1 MRAYLIILLS
11 SVIILIS
18 SPILN
23 GQIKLRYENDETL
36 TYDEV
41 IKAYKLLDEK
51 HESARL
57 FTIGETDIGKPL
69 HLFVMSK
76 DSDFSPESV
85 HSKKRCVIFV
95 NNGIH
100 PGEPPGI
107 DASIQFAMNVLD
119 NKDKKG
125 KYLDNTVICIIPV
138 YNIGG
143 HLNRSPYNRT
153 NQDTP
158 PESGFR
164 GNGKNLDLNRDFI
177 KMDSKNARSLVQAF
191 HNWKPEV
198 FLDTHTT
205 NGSDHQYTL
214 TLIATVF
221 QRLPEP
227 MSSFF
232 KDKMVPDLYEKMKK
246 SPYEMTP
253 YVNWNTRNANDGIS
267 SYFDAPRVSTG
278 FASLFNT
285 YAFMTENHVYK
296 KFGDQVK
303 SVYHFL
309 SALAEFSNK
318 NYKEIIETKKQAD
331 LASIEEKVFVSRW
344 VLDKNHK
351 ELLLFKG
358 YNGEMKKSPLT
369 GIMNYYYDR
378 NSPYSKEVPY
388 YQYFSPNDTIIKP
401 EYYVIPQAWEK
412 AIEYLEI
419 NGIRLSRLQSDL
431 KLEVEAYYLNSFKYS
446 QRPSNGHFVIN
457 DIKTTHEKQEI
468 QFYKGDYIIEMNQ
481 ASNRFIMEVLEPTG
495 IDSYLSWNFF
505 NPVFDRR
512 EYFSPSG
519 FEQKAINYLE
529 AHPELKKEFEEK
541 KANNPE
547 FAANGYAQM
556 SFIYVNSLY
565 YEKSHKRYPVY
576 RLNKV
581 TEISFE

>member
-1 MRAYLIILLS
+1 MRAFSLILLS
-11 SVIILIS
+11 GVIILIS
-18 SPILN
+18 NPEVN

-36 TYDEV
+36 NYDEV
-41 IKAYKLLDEK
+41 INAYKLLDEE
-51 HESARL
+51 HESAKL
-57 FTIGETDIGKPL
+57 FEIGKTDIGKPL

-76 DSDFSPESV
+76 DSDFNPESV
-85 HSKKRCVIFV
+85 HTKNKCVIFV

-107 DASIQFAMNVLD
+107 DASIQFAMDVLD
-119 NKDKKG
+119 NKAKKG
-125 KYLDNTVICIIPV
+125 RYLDNNVICIIPV

-143 HLNRSPYNRT
+143 HLNRSPYHRT

-191 HNWKPEV
+191 HNWKPEI

-205 NGSDHQYTL
+205 NGSDHQYTI

-232 KDKMVPDLYEKMKK
+232 KEKMVPDLYKKMEK
-246 SPYEMTP
+246 SPYEMIP
-253 YVNWNTRNANDGIS
+253 YVNWNTRNADDGIS

-303 SVYHFL
+303 SVYYFL

-318 NYKEIIETKKQAD
+318 NYKEIIETKRQAD
-331 LASIEEKVFVSRW
+331 KISTKEKVFISKW

-369 GIMNYYYDR
+369 GLMNYYYDR
-378 NSPYSKEVPY
+378 NSPYTKEVPY
-388 YQYFSPNDTIIKP
+388 YQYFSPADTIYKP

-419 NGIRLSRLQSDL
+419 NGIILSRLQSDI
-431 KLEVEAYYLNSFKYS
+431 KLEVDAYYLNSFKYS

-457 DIKTTHEKQEI
+457 DIKASHEKQEI

-481 ASNRFIMEVLEPTG
+481 VSNRFVMEVLEPTG
-495 IDSYLSWNFF
+495 VDSYLGWNFF
-505 NPVFDRR
+505 NPIFDRR

-519 FEQKAINYLE
+519 FEQKAIDYLKT
-529 AHPELKKEFEEK
+529 HPELKKELEEK
-541 KANNPE
+541 KANDPE

-556 SFIYVNSLY
+556 SFIYVNSPY

-581 TEISFE
+581 PKTPFE